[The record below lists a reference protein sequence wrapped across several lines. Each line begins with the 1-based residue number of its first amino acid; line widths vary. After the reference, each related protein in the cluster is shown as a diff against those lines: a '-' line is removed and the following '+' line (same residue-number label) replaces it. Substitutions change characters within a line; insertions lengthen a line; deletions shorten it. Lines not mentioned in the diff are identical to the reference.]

1 MACVLEPARW
11 HGAGSRAHARP
22 CAPLCLSRLCVDVCA
37 VSRWPLQY
45 EDEEEEEFF
54 DGTDEAAALYDL
66 PLGERARCAQ
76 AS

>member
-1 MACVLEPARW
+1 L
-11 HGAGSRAHARP
+11 S
-22 CAPLCLSRLCVDVCA
+22 LSRLCVDVYA